1 MKFGYQYIIIIVN
14 RVGNQ
19 IKGENMEVERNIIF
33 MKAGGNASKTSYGY
47 KLAMPAAAIKALGVT
62 KEDRAVIVKIEEDKV
77 IIEKKKINSTK

>member
-1 MKFGYQYIIIIVN
+1 
-14 RVGNQ
+14 
-19 IKGENMEVERNIIF
+19 

-77 IIEKKKINSTK
+77 IIEKKK